1 VNLFT
6 FEIPSTKSSVLVT
19 SRRDIPGIKSFTIRG
34 FEFGEARSFV
44 SSRIELYG
52 LDSSGFPDS
61 VVEEV
66 RQATDGSPLYM
77 EDLLRLTR
85 IVPVTKAIEMW
96 NDKQGDEARK
106 YALQREL
113 EMLSGDAKKVL
124 LAACVTEEP
133 VSFAQIES
141 VLKISEDRLV
151 TALGELQTMFLIPK
165 PKVVEGEQRFEL
177 NANTR
182 KLVQAVEGESDTYAR
197 IETASKAL
205 TGELPNVGR
214 GIVSALIRQAYLL
227 TASSRFG
234 EAESLLLQAIDK
246 YPQVGDLQ
254 GFMGFVYRRWNR
266 HTDARKYFEAAYK
279 LKCRNRETYR
289 HWVRMEMSA
298 NEWTKAIDA
307 AEKGLRIVPG
317 FYDLHALRAEA
328 KLRSGID
335 FAARLQKE
343 KASKLWRD
351 AASELM
357 DVLKAHDQASE
368 AERETNASMYR
379 TLTSLLDRLGEYRAL
394 KHYMSLW
401 EKEHFHNDEAKRQR
415 EVIEARRGLAIEDL
429 AERKVDV
436 PRSSRPRPF

>member
-1 VNLFT
+1 
-6 FEIPSTKSSVLVT
+6 
-19 SRRDIPGIKSFTIRG
+19 
-34 FEFGEARSFV
+34 
-44 SSRIELYG
+44 
-52 LDSSGFPDS
+52 
-61 VVEEV
+61 
-66 RQATDGSPLYM
+66 
-77 EDLLRLTR
+77 
-85 IVPVTKAIEMW
+85 
-96 NDKQGDEARK
+96 
-106 YALQREL
+106 
-113 EMLSGDAKKVL
+113 
-124 LAACVTEEP
+124 
-133 VSFAQIES
+133 
-141 VLKISEDRLV
+141 
-151 TALGELQTMFLIPK
+151 
-165 PKVVEGEQRFEL
+165 
-177 NANTR
+177 
-182 KLVQAVEGESDTYAR
+182 
-197 IETASKAL
+197 
-205 TGELPNVGR
+205 
-214 GIVSALIRQAYLL
+214 
-227 TASSRFG
+227 
-234 EAESLLLQAIDK
+234 
-246 YPQVGDLQ
+246 
-254 GFMGFVYRRWNR
+254 MGFVYRRWNR